1 MSTTTVNRELSP
13 AELMPS
19 MAPGQMADRMV
30 AEAQRLEARTAAAES
45 RIAQAVPE
53 PAEAVEADH
62 DERHRPPTPEE
73 IAGRIIVERLVD
85 LKRSATDWA
94 PRTVTFSGKPMLLCG
109 RRTLRDSVTIF
120 NGSATVTLAGTQV
133 DLEQDTDRVMT
144 LSANQSV
151 TVEIEGP
158 VWANAAAGTTLQ
170 LFEAYYDTRKVGEA
184 VADILAH
191 MPISRVAVQTV

>member
-45 RIAQAVPE
+45 RTAQAVPE
-53 PAEAVEADH
+53 PAEAAETDH
-62 DERHRPPTPEE
+62 DERHGPPTPEE

-120 NGSATVTLAGTQV
+120 NASAAVTLAGTQV

-144 LSANQSV
+144 LGANQSV

-170 LFEAYYDTRKVGEA
+170 LFEAYYDARKVGEA